1 VSRERLERWTPER
14 RLRSSIDIG
23 LVKEEGHAIRGAHCL
38 LLVLARPGLPTR
50 IGFVASKKGVGIA
63 VARNRARRRL
73 REIVRRRAPRLP
85 LSGYW
90 ILVIAQRTALTA
102 PHQELASEME
112 RLLAAA
118 GALAPLAGGLA

>member
-1 VSRERLERWTPER
+1 MSRERLERWTAER

-23 LVKEEGHAIRGAHCL
+23 LVKDEGSAVRGAHCL

-50 IGFVASKKGVGIA
+50 IGFVASKKSVGNA

-73 REIVRRRAPRLP
+73 REIVRRRSPRLP
-85 LSGYW
+85 LTGYW

-102 PHQELASEME
+102 SHQELASEME